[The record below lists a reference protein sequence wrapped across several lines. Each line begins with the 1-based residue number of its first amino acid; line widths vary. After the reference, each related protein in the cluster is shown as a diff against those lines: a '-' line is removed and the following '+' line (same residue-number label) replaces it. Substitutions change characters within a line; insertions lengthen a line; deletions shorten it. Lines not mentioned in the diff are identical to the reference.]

1 VTAGSL
7 RAAATGAAVAAAVTL
22 TAAGP
27 VRAAAL
33 TVQLQGLQ
41 NAKHS
46 VVVSVFDGPR
56 GFPSAKSALHRVE
69 APARRGT
76 VSVTVD
82 GLAPGRYAV
91 AAFHDENGNGTLD
104 RFMGLIPREGWGLST
119 NPQLRSPPR
128 FRQIAFELPEGGRTI
143 AIRMSY

>member
-1 VTAGSL
+1 MTARSL
-7 RAAATGAAVAAAVTL
+7 RAAAVAAGAAAVALA
-22 TAAGP
+22 AAGA

-33 TVQLQGLQ
+33 TVHLQGLQ
-41 NAKHS
+41 NTKHS
-46 VVVSVFDGPR
+46 VVVSVFDGPD
-56 GFPSAKSALHRVE
+56 GFPGAKSALRRLE

-91 AAFHDENGNGTLD
+91 TAFHDENGNGTLD

-119 NPQLRSPPR
+119 NPKLTAPPR
-128 FRQIAFELPEGGRTI
+128 FRQVAFELPEGGGAI
-143 AIRMSY
+143 EIRMSY